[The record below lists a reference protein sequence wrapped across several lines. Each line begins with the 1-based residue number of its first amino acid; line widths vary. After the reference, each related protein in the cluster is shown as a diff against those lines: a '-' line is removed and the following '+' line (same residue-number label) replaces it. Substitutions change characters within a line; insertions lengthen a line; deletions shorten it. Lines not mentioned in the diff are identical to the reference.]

1 MSSRPDH
8 LGGGEKRCHI
18 DKGSVAYMKSKFDIK
33 TMVDIGCGR
42 GEQVRIGLD
51 LGVDSI
57 GVDGDIWQSNRF
69 WGDLPIIAHD
79 YITGPCPDIE
89 GKSFDLVWSVE
100 FLEHVEEQYIPN
112 FMADFQKGK
121 YVICTFAP
129 PGRPGH
135 HHVNCNTVEY
145 WEDIFAQYGFRL
157 DWDLSNTIRA
167 KSTMKKYFM
176 RDEGLV
182 FVRD

>member
-1 MSSRPDH
+1 MQSQ
-8 LGGGEKRCHI
+8 
-18 DKGSVAYMKSKFDIK
+18 FDVK

-42 GEQVRIGLD
+42 GEQVQVGLD
-51 LGVDSI
+51 LGIESI
-57 GVDGDIWQSNRF
+57 GVDGDIWESNKF
-69 WGDLPIIAHD
+69 WGNLPILVHD
-79 YITGPCPDIE
+79 YITGPCPDLE

-129 PGRPGH
+129 PGKGGH
-135 HHVNCNTVEY
+135 HHVNCNTAEY
-145 WEDIFAQYGFRL
+145 WEDTFKQYGFRL

-176 RDEGLV
+176 RDNGLG
-182 FVRD
+182 FINEKNR